1 MTTGDDAPL
10 RPIDWLSLAAPG
22 LIWGS
27 SFFLIAEGLESFH
40 PAFIGWLRILF
51 GLTVLSMFP
60 TARRPVAPAARR
72 RLGVLAFVWMGA
84 PLTLFAF
91 AQERISSSLAGMLNT
106 LNPVLTVIVG
116 FLVFHRR
123 ASIGRVLG
131 VVIGTIGGVLIA
143 LPSLGEGSSSIV
155 GLVTAFAALCCY
167 GVALNIAG
175 PLQQEV
181 GAIPVVHRALAGAA
195 VMATPTGLW
204 GLSQSSFSWS
214 SLAAIAVL
222 GAVGTGFAYAWM
234 AWNAGRLGGTR
245 ASTTNYVIPVVSIIL
260 GVGVRGE
267 TVAAAA
273 LAGTV
278 VTIVGAWQVNRSL

>member
-1 MTTGDDAPL
+1 
-10 RPIDWLSLAAPG
+10 
-22 LIWGS
+22 
-27 SFFLIAEGLESFH
+27 
-40 PAFIGWLRILF
+40 
-51 GLTVLSMFP
+51 
-60 TARRPVAPAARR
+60 
-72 RLGVLAFVWMGA
+72 MGA

-116 FLVFHRR
+116 FAVFHRR
-123 ASIGRVLG
+123 ASVGRVLG
-131 VVIGTIGGVLIA
+131 VVIGTLGGVLIA
-143 LPSLGEGSSSIV
+143 LPSLGEGSSSVI
-155 GLVTAFAALCCY
+155 GLLTAFAALCCY
-167 GVALNIAG
+167 GFALNIAG

-195 VMATPTGLW
+195 LMATPTGVW

-267 TVAAAA
+267 TVAVVA
-273 LAGTV
+273 LVGTV
-278 VTIVGAWQVNRSL
+278 VTIVGAWQVNRSA

>member
-1 MTTGDDAPL
+1 MTAGDDAPL
-10 RPIDWLSLAAPG
+10 RPIDWVSLAAPG

-40 PAFIGWLRILF
+40 PAFVGWLRILF
-51 GLTVLSMFP
+51 GLTVLSAFP
-60 TARRPVAPAARR
+60 VARRPVARAARP
-72 RLGVLAFVWMGA
+72 RLVALAFVWMGA

-91 AQERISSSLAGMLNT
+91 AQERIASSLAGMLNT
-106 LNPVLTVIVG
+106 LNPVLTVVVG
-116 FLVFHRR
+116 FVVFRRR
-123 ASIGRVLG
+123 ASVGRVLG
-131 VVIGTIGGVLIA
+131 VVLGTLGGALIA
-143 LPSLGEGSSSIV
+143 LPSLGEGSSSAI
-155 GLVTAFAALCCY
+155 GLITAFAALCCY
-167 GVALNIAG
+167 GFALNIAG

-195 VMATPTGLW
+195 VMAAPTGLW

-222 GAVGTGFAYAWM
+222 GAVGTGLAYVWM

-267 TVAAAA
+267 TVAAMA

-278 VTIVGAWQVNRSL
+278 VTILGAWQVNRSP

>member
-1 MTTGDDAPL
+1 MTAGDDAPL
-10 RPIDWLSLAAPG
+10 RPIDWVSLAAPG

-51 GLTVLSMFP
+51 GLTVLSAFP
-60 TARRPVAPAARR
+60 VARRPVVRAARP
-72 RLGVLAFVWMGA
+72 RLVALAFVWMGA

-91 AQERISSSLAGMLNT
+91 AQERIASSLAGMLNT
-106 LNPVLTVIVG
+106 LNPVLTVVVG
-116 FLVFHRR
+116 FAVFRRR
-123 ASIGRVLG
+123 ASVGRVLG
-131 VVIGTIGGVLIA
+131 VVLGTLGGVLIA
-143 LPSLGEGSSSIV
+143 LPSLGEGSSSSI
-155 GLVTAFAALCCY
+155 GLLTAFAALCCY
-167 GVALNIAG
+167 GFALNIAG

-195 VMATPTGLW
+195 VMAAPTGLW

-222 GAVGTGFAYAWM
+222 GAVGTGLAYVWM

-267 TVAAAA
+267 TVAAMA

-278 VTIVGAWQVNRSL
+278 VTILGAWQVNRSP

>member
-10 RPIDWLSLAAPG
+10 RPIDWVSLAAPG

-51 GLTVLSMFP
+51 GLTVLTMFP
-60 TARRPVAPAARR
+60 AARRPIAPAARR

-106 LNPVLTVIVG
+106 LNPVLTVVVG

-131 VVIGTIGGVLIA
+131 VVIGTVGGVLIA
-143 LPSLGEGSSSIV
+143 FPSLGEGTSSTV
-155 GLVTAFAALCCY
+155 GLLLAFAALCCY
-167 GVALNIAG
+167 GFALNIAG

-195 VMATPTGLW
+195 LMAAPTGLW
-204 GLSQSSFSWS
+204 GFSQSSFSWS

-267 TVAAAA
+267 TVAAVA

-278 VTIVGAWQVNRSL
+278 VTILGAWQVNRSL

>member
-10 RPIDWLSLAAPG
+10 RPIDWVSLAAPG

-60 TARRPVAPAARR
+60 TARRPVPPAARR

-116 FLVFHRR
+116 FIVFHRR

-195 VMATPTGLW
+195 VMATPTGVW

-222 GAVGTGFAYAWM
+222 GAVGTGFAYVWM

-267 TVAAAA
+267 TVAAVA
-273 LAGTV
+273 LVGTV